1 MDFYN
6 GHKDEMDPWNSF
18 MDTLVHSQTFDIESD
33 TSEEAQ
39 DREQIRQDMNQEG
52 GFDNQ
57 QHYLTEM
64 ANRMDQLKGQRQQRQ
79 PPADNNKIAEKV
91 VKVKLYRALLD
102 KQEELLSPP
111 TSFADFEQY
120 AKLLSVLYTIKEM
133 RQDNWWTVNIQQ
145 LLNQLLAPLDIQWN
159 YKRACCP
166 VSLD

>member
-1 MDFYN
+1 
-6 GHKDEMDPWNSF
+6 
-18 MDTLVHSQTFDIESD
+18 MDTLVHSHTFDIESD

-57 QHYLTEM
+57 QHYFTEM

-79 PPADNNKIAEKV
+79 RTADDTAEEV

-111 TSFADFEQY
+111 TSSADFRQY
-120 AKLLSVLYTIKEM
+120 LKLVGALYAIKQM
-133 RQDNWWTVNIQQ
+133 HRDNWWTVDIQQ
-145 LLNQLLAPLDIQWN
+145 LLNQLLAPLDIN
-159 YKRACCP
+159 ATINALVVLC
-166 VSLD
+166 L